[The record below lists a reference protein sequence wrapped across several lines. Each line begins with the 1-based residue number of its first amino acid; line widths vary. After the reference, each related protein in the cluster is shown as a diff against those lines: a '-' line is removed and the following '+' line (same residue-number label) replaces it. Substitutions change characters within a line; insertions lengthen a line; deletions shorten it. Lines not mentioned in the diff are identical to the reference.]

1 MLKRCQFLAKNC
13 QKDGVLERVRWE
25 TLGWNFAHMRL
36 TGERFWEIHSKGR
49 EEGRV
54 GWREKLTCNAAAEV
68 SANPMKVLELGR
80 QVLVSRV
87 PDSGYHNAA

>member
-1 MLKRCQFLAKNC
+1 
-13 QKDGVLERVRWE
+13 
-25 TLGWNFAHMRL
+25 MRR
-36 TGERFWEIHSKGR
+36 TGEHFWEIHSKGR

-87 PDSGYHNAA
+87 LAAGHCNAARGKSQ